1 MTAIKTPKSKAMKDQ
16 TKKEYEKIFLRFAE
30 IYPKLFSKEEP
41 KPLKVGIHNDI
52 ISDNQ
57 LDLSAT
63 KIRQFLKRY
72 CSKWEYRN
80 ILVLETARY
89 NLHGLE
95 DGIVTQE
102 HLEGKE
108 KARADAEKKKK
119 EKVMTKNNTN
129 VTSITKNNRPK
140 LGLAKPNKD

>member
-1 MTAIKTPKSKAMKDQ
+1 MRQ
-16 TKKEYEKIFLRFAE
+16 N
-30 IYPKLFSKEEP
+30 
-41 KPLKVGIHNDI
+41 HI

-63 KIRQFLKRY
+63 KIRKFLKRY

-80 ILVLETARY
+80 ILALEAARY

-108 KARADAEKKKK
+108 KARVDAEKEKK
-119 EKVMTKNNTN
+119 EKVKTQNID
-129 VTSITKNNRPK
+129 VTSITKNNKPK